1 MKLVS
6 RILSLGFIAGLGLS
20 ATACDEY
27 KYFDVHVRFDKATLP
42 TTVYTDFQFCRVTVS
57 GADSRDFRIGN
68 CPPSTTALGDAGI
81 FTYST
86 FADSGQL
93 TFKLD
98 AFTSQNENRPEC
110 INGTGMVT
118 VSVNATQTAPAE
130 LLVTKVGGPSC
141 QSVTPPGP

>member
-6 RILSLGFIAGLGLS
+6 RILSLGFVIGLGLAS
-20 ATACDEY
+20 AGCDEY
-27 KYFDVHVRFDKATLP
+27 RYFDIHVRIDRSTLP
-42 TTVYTDFQFCRVTVS
+42 TTAYSEFQFCRVTVS
-57 GADSRDFRIGN
+57 GADSADFRIDN
-68 CPPSTTALGDAGI
+68 CPPPSTALGDVGI

-86 FADSGQL
+86 FADSGEL

-110 INGTGMVT
+110 INGSGTTTVKVTDKTIATGD
-118 VSVNATQTAPAE
+118 

-141 QSVTPPGP
+141 QSVTPPGT